1 MGPCECE
8 FWIRITPDTKQGFAK
23 RVTYGLFTP
32 SINFI
37 LLSLLSLPSSHTPP
51 RNTPGVEQAGFLC
64 KEGEPW
70 GQCGASQQE
79 GVRKDH
85 TQDWA
90 WVRCFGGTFKE
101 ARRCSGLDAIRDNPI
116 IGHFKICYLEA
127 GKTRRRL

>member
-70 GQCGASQQE
+70 GQCGASQASGWSVLMISISKCRSKQRLLIHMSWE
-79 GVRKDH
+79 LVRIEHDR
-85 TQDWA
+85 
-90 WVRCFGGTFKE
+90 VRETDYFILLYNLSYK
-101 ARRCSGLDAIRDNPI
+101 
-116 IGHFKICYLEA
+116 Y
-127 GKTRRRL
+127 